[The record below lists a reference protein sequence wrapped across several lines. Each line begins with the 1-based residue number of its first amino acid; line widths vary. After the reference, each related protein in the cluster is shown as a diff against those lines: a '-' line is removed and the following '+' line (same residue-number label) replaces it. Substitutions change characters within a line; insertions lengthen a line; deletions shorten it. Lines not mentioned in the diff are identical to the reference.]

1 MIDRHLKR
9 LLFLKGL
16 ESLPARHHPLLWL
29 VFRDLRKL
37 PEKPVFDRLRKVGS
51 QSPERARYSDKLMFH
66 SRQRMGRMV
75 VALMASAPNVS
86 STLPENTRISCNFY
100 KTRVKIHSKINQI
113 GYRVVDEVCALP
125 DGCQSRHHY

>member
-37 PEKPVFDRLRKVGS
+37 PEKPVFDRLRKVGAK
-51 QSPERARYSDKLMFH
+51 ARKELATVTSSSMFH

-100 KTRVKIHSKINQI
+100 KTRVKIHSKIN
-113 GYRVVDEVCALP
+113 
-125 DGCQSRHHY
+125 